1 MLLTLNIKYRR
12 EKVMKLKTVLEIMK
26 ALGKT
31 IPVDMSE
38 EYQYYSDSKEEWVDI
53 LELDVI
59 HAIRII
65 RKIGA

>member
-1 MLLTLNIKYRR
+1 
-12 EKVMKLKTVLEIMK
+12 MKLETVLAIMK

-31 IPVDMSE
+31 IPYDIELMERDSGKAY
-38 EYQYYSDSKEEWVDI
+38 EYCSDSREEWFDI

-65 RKIGA
+65 RKIGV

>member
-1 MLLTLNIKYRR
+1 
-12 EKVMKLKTVLEIMK
+12 MK

-31 IPVDMSE
+31 IPYDIELMERDSGKAYE
-38 EYQYYSDSKEEWVDI
+38 YYSYSKEEWVDI

-65 RKIGA
+65 RRIGA

>member
-1 MLLTLNIKYRR
+1 
-12 EKVMKLKTVLEIMK
+12 MKLKTVLAIMS

-31 IPVDMSE
+31 IPDDI
-38 EYQYYSDSKEEWVDI
+38 EYMKEDYGPDSVSGSRYYSDSKEEWIDI

>member
-1 MLLTLNIKYRR
+1 
-12 EKVMKLKTVLEIMK
+12 MKLKTVLAIMK

-31 IPVDMSE
+31 IPLDMQEEVKGEYFSE
-38 EYQYYSDSKEEWVDI
+38 SKEEWIDI

-65 RKIGA
+65 RKIEV

>member
-1 MLLTLNIKYRR
+1 
-12 EKVMKLKTVLEIMK
+12 MKLKTVLAIMK

-38 EYQYYSDSKEEWVDI
+38 EYQYNQLQRQFYYSDSKEEWVDI

>member
-1 MLLTLNIKYRR
+1 
-12 EKVMKLKTVLEIMK
+12 MKLKTVLAIMK

-38 EYQYYSDSKEEWVDI
+38 EYQYNQLHRQFYYSDSKEEWVDI

>member
-1 MLLTLNIKYRR
+1 
-12 EKVMKLKTVLEIMK
+12 MKLKTVIAIMN

-31 IPVDMSE
+31 IPMDMAE
-38 EYQYYSDSKEEWVDI
+38 KYQYYSESKKEWVDI

-65 RKIGA
+65 RKIGV

>member
-1 MLLTLNIKYRR
+1 
-12 EKVMKLKTVLEIMK
+12 MKLKTVLAIMK

-38 EYQYYSDSKEEWVDI
+38 EYQYYSDSKEGWVDI

>member
-1 MLLTLNIKYRR
+1 
-12 EKVMKLKTVLEIMK
+12 MK

-31 IPVDMSE
+31 IPLDMQEEAKGEYFSE
-38 EYQYYSDSKEEWVDI
+38 SKEEWIDI

-65 RKIGA
+65 RKISKWKN

>member
-1 MLLTLNIKYRR
+1 
-12 EKVMKLKTVLEIMK
+12 MKLKTVLAIMK
-26 ALGKT
+26 ASDLT